1 MGGGEMVGGQIT
13 MVGAHQCQCIGGQAR
28 QTQKR
33 EAVTKGKSPQAWPN
47 IRDDPRG
54 KAYAKSDWAAKTN
67 EGSVARRIPLL
78 SGRSGYSE
86 WGE

>member
-47 IRDDPRG
+47 IRDDHGG
-54 KAYAKSDWAAKTN
+54 KAYAKSDCGEKTN
-67 EGSVARRIPLL
+67 EMSVLNKCL
-78 SGRSGYSE
+78 Y
-86 WGE
+86 